1 MSSAREHKD
10 PFDYTYEELEELSRK
25 PKNERT
31 EEENEALAESR
42 FTQFF
47 DENSVDEETWESI
60 QKLKKHLK
68 ELREKRSDTDINDK
82 SPEE

>member
-47 DENSVDEETWESI
+47 DENSLNETEEERKEWQEFKKYLDEGI
-60 QKLKKHLK
+60 KNGNK
-68 ELREKRSDTDINDK
+68 NN
-82 SPEE
+82 